1 MRWIWRRN
9 PQPIDSTRL
18 NKIPSSHP
26 IPPLSYRHRHASK
39 RAKCRWG
46 WSVLGKSSAS
56 KRAKVSQGLC
66 TLCTLCTQQFLA
78 NDSPPL
84 FVCSLCSQ
92 HFFLH
97 RWLMGDFARLLA
109 SDSAKSN
116 PDLCSFAR
124 NAVTRKDKT
133 MMMAMIYLLKRS
145 PIIVTDAV
153 RFCRQDDSCCIIK
166 NQTILGDSP
175 DRQGG
180 RPPVPWW
187 LCPCFFSYAK
197 GLPTL
202 THGRG
207 SRW

>member
-1 MRWIWRRN
+1 
-9 PQPIDSTRL
+9 
-18 NKIPSSHP
+18 
-26 IPPLSYRHRHASK
+26 
-39 RAKCRWG
+39 
-46 WSVLGKSSAS
+46 
-56 KRAKVSQGLC
+56 
-66 TLCTLCTQQFLA
+66 
-78 NDSPPL
+78 
-84 FVCSLCSQ
+84 
-92 HFFLH
+92 
-97 RWLMGDFARLLA
+97 MGDFARLLA

-180 RPPVPWW
+180 RPLTCDGYAPVSF
-187 LCPCFFSYAK
+187 LMRR
-197 GLPTL
+197 
-202 THGRG
+202 GRKS
-207 SRW
+207 SRRGERQDSQAADYCT